1 MCICIEMQIK
11 DLILLKI
18 KNFYICL
25 KFKRKNGRLITFS
38 HQTHRKLQI
47 GHGNRN
53 TVHCTNV
60 LYKYCVTYAF
70 KVLLQRA
77 TKLECWLL

>member
-1 MCICIEMQIK
+1 MFNKHPPKQNNISQFKRNMYRNADK
-11 DLILLKI
+11 RFDFTLKI
-18 KNFYICL
+18 KFYICL

-60 LYKYCVTYAF
+60 LSKYCVT
-70 KVLLQRA
+70 
-77 TKLECWLL
+77 